1 MSAQISKILE
11 SLYTGKTLTIT
22 EAEQVFTQVIQGDM
36 DPIVLSSVLTALKMR
51 GEQPDEIAGAA
62 KALLAAATPFPA
74 VEELHADCCGTG
86 GDNMNTINIS
96 TTAAFVAAA
105 CGLKMVKHGNR
116 SVSSK
121 SGSSDVLEAFGIN
134 LAQTPEQAK
143 VCLDELGVCFLFAP
157 QYHAGI
163 RHAMPVRQALKT
175 RTLFNVLGPLLNPS
189 RPQVQLM
196 GVYDAALIRPIAET
210 MHKLGVARALIVH
223 GSGLD
228 EIALHGSTKV
238 AELINGSI
246 REFILTPADFGV
258 EQYDVSALRG
268 GDAAENKAIIEK
280 LLSGQGTDAQKAAVA
295 INVSALLVIA
305 GIADD
310 FKHGTKLAMSA
321 IDNGS
326 ALNLIQQLAFR
337 SQELSQEQKQKQ
349 AQSVEATQPA
359 KNK

>member
-1 MSAQISKILE
+1 MQDSVATILDK
-11 SLYTGKTLTIT
+11 LYANQSLTI
-22 EAEQVFTQVIQGDM
+22 AESQLIFSTVVQGEM
-36 DPIVLSSVLTALKMR
+36 DPIILSSVLTALKMR

-62 KALLAAATPFPA
+62 QALLAAATPFPA
-74 VEELHADCCGTG
+74 VDELHADCCGTG

-121 SGSSDVLEAFGIN
+121 SGSSDLLEAFGIN
-134 LAQTPEQAK
+134 LTQSPEQAK
-143 VCLDELGVCFLFAP
+143 ACLDELGICFLFAP

-163 RHAMPVRQALKT
+163 RHAMPVRQTLKT
-175 RTLFNVLGPLLNPS
+175 RTIFNLLGPLLNPS

-196 GVYDAALIRPIAET
+196 GVYDESLLRPIAET
-210 MHKLGVARALIVH
+210 MHKLGVQRALVVH

-228 EIALHGSTKV
+228 EIALHGTTQV
-238 AELINGSI
+238 AELNNGEITEYS
-246 REFILTPADFGV
+246 LSPADFGV

-268 GDAAENKAIIEK
+268 GDAAENKMIIEC
-280 LLSGQGTDAQKAAVA
+280 LLSGNGTEAQKAAVA

-305 GIADD
+305 GIATD
-310 FKHGTKLAMSA
+310 FKQGTALAITA

-326 ALNLIQQLAFR
+326 ALALIQQLAEK
-337 SQELSQEQKQKQ
+337 SQT
-349 AQSVEATQPA
+349 AA
-359 KNK
+359 

>member
-1 MSAQISKILE
+1 MPATTDILE
-11 SLYTGKTLTIT
+11 KLYAGQILTIA
-22 EAEQVFTQVIQGDM
+22 EAEFAFSQVIQGEM
-36 DPIVLSSVLTALKMR
+36 DPIILSSMLTALKVR

-62 KALLAAATPFPA
+62 KALLAAATPFPE
-74 VEELHADCCGTG
+74 VSELHADCCGTG

-121 SGSSDVLEAFGIN
+121 SGSSDLLEAFGIN
-134 LAQTPEQAK
+134 LTQTPEQAK
-143 VCLDELGVCFLFAP
+143 ACLDELGVCFLFAP

-163 RHAMPVRQALKT
+163 RHAMPVRQTLKT
-175 RTLFNVLGPLLNPS
+175 RTLFNLLGPLLNPS

-196 GVYDAALIRPIAET
+196 GVYDKALIRPIAET
-210 MHKLGVARALIVH
+210 MHKLGVAKALVVH

-238 AELINGSI
+238 AELIDGNI
-246 REFILTPADFGV
+246 REFTLTPADFGV
-258 EQYDVSALRG
+258 DEYDVSALRG
-268 GDAAENKAIIEK
+268 GDAADNKAIIEK
-280 LLSGQGTDAQKAAVA
+280 LLSGQGTDAQKSAVA

-305 GIADD
+305 GLAPD
-310 FKHGTKLAMSA
+310 FKHGTAMAIEA

-326 ALNLIQQLAFR
+326 ALSLIQQLATK
-337 SQELSQEQKQKQ
+337 SQEQSQ
-349 AQSVEATQPA
+349 AQAV
-359 KNK
+359 

>member
-1 MSAQISKILE
+1 MQDSVATILE
-11 SLYTGKTLTIT
+11 KLYANQSLTI
-22 EAEQVFTQVIQGDM
+22 AESQLIFSTVVQGAM
-36 DPIVLSSVLTALKMR
+36 DPIILSSVLTALKIR

-62 KALLAAATPFPA
+62 QALLAAATPFPA
-74 VEELHADCCGTG
+74 VDELHADCCGTG

-121 SGSSDVLEAFGIN
+121 SGSSDLLEAFGIN
-134 LAQTPEQAK
+134 LTQSPEHAK
-143 VCLDELGVCFLFAP
+143 ACLDELGICFLFAP

-163 RHAMPVRQALKT
+163 RHAMPVRQTLKT
-175 RTLFNVLGPLLNPS
+175 RTIFNLLGPLLNPS

-196 GVYDAALIRPIAET
+196 GVYDESLLRPIAET
-210 MHKLGVARALIVH
+210 MHKLGVQRAIVVH

-228 EIALHGSTKV
+228 EIALHGTTQV
-238 AELINGSI
+238 AELNNGEITEYS
-246 REFILTPADFGV
+246 LSPADFGV

-268 GDAAENKAIIEK
+268 GDAAENKIIIER
-280 LLSGQGTDAQKAAVA
+280 LLSGNGTAAQKAAVA

-305 GIADD
+305 GIATD
-310 FKHGTKLAMSA
+310 FKQGTTLAMTA

-326 ALNLIQQLAFR
+326 ALALIQQLAIR
-337 SQELSQEQKQKQ
+337 SQIT
-349 AQSVEATQPA
+349 A
-359 KNK
+359 

>member
-1 MSAQISKILE
+1 MQDSVATILE
-11 SLYTGKTLTIT
+11 KLYTNQSLTI
-22 EAEQVFTQVIQGDM
+22 AESQLIFSTVVQGKM
-36 DPIVLSSVLTALKMR
+36 DPIILSSVLTALKIR

-62 KALLAAATPFPA
+62 QALLAAATPFPA
-74 VEELHADCCGTG
+74 VDELHADCCGTG

-121 SGSSDVLEAFGIN
+121 SGSSDLLEAFGIN
-134 LAQTPEQAK
+134 LTQSPEQAK
-143 VCLDELGVCFLFAP
+143 ACLDELGICFLFAP

-163 RHAMPVRQALKT
+163 RHAMPVRQTLKT
-175 RTLFNVLGPLLNPS
+175 RTIFNLLGPLLNPS

-196 GVYDAALIRPIAET
+196 GVYDESLLRPIAET
-210 MHKLGVARALIVH
+210 MHKLGVQRAIVVH

-228 EIALHGSTKV
+228 EIALHGTTQV
-238 AELINGSI
+238 AELNNGEITEYS
-246 REFILTPADFGV
+246 LSPADFGV

-268 GDAAENKAIIEK
+268 GDAAENKIIIER
-280 LLSGQGTDAQKAAVA
+280 LLSGNGTAAQRAAVA

-305 GIADD
+305 GIATD
-310 FKHGTKLAMSA
+310 FKQGTTLAMAA

-326 ALNLIQQLAFR
+326 ALALIQQLAIR
-337 SQELSQEQKQKQ
+337 SQIT
-349 AQSVEATQPA
+349 A
-359 KNK
+359 